1 MLLVVDNAKGELM
14 TGAFAN
20 VRLEL
25 PNPESA
31 INVPAS
37 ALIFDQSGLR
47 VATVGADDRVVLKQ
61 VTIARDLGR
70 EVEIGSGLTA
80 DDRVIESPPDGI
92 AEGDQVRVAGK
103 PDAARGATP
112 RSGRRS
118 CRYRMHTPLS
128 RRESGIQFE
137 PAAAA

>member
-1 MLLVVDNAKGELM
+1 MPSGELM

-25 PNPESA
+25 PNPETAMS
-31 INVPAS
+31 VPAS

-61 VTIARDLGR
+61 ITISRDLGR
-70 EVEIGSGLTA
+70 EVEIASGLSA

-92 AEGDQVRVAGK
+92 ASGDGFAS
-103 PDAARGATP
+103 PEPPEASATP
-112 RSGRRS
+112 DS
-118 CRYRMHTPLS
+118 TK
-128 RRESGIQFE
+128 
-137 PAAAA
+137 AD